1 MIRDG
6 VNGLLV
12 PPKNILELSS
22 SLERLMTSAELRKS
36 LGEQARK
43 ITESYSLDKV
53 VQSWEELIGE
63 VVNEQKI

>member
-1 MIRDG
+1 
-6 VNGLLV
+6 
-12 PPKNILELSS
+12 
-22 SLERLMTSAELRKS
+22 

-43 ITESYSLDKV
+43 ITESYSLDKI

>member
-1 MIRDG
+1 
-6 VNGLLV
+6 
-12 PPKNILELSS
+12 
-22 SLERLMTSAELRKS
+22 MTSAELRKS